1 MKIAEL
7 KINKLSYDDLDNIA
21 AKSGWKARNQA
32 YDRLRKPTTVYVWT
46 KDETVLEN
54 LENRRQRPYTIYKK
68 EIMPEVLRQM
78 GLKSFTKIRW
88 SQKAGCPCGCSP
100 AFLVDGDFGTDVHV
114 TVEL

>member
-7 KINKLSYDDLDNIA
+7 KMNLLSHDDLDSIA

-32 YDRLRKPTTVYVWT
+32 YQRLCKPSHVYVWT

-54 LENRRQRPYTIYKK
+54 LEQRHKRPYTIYKK
-68 EIMPEVLRQM
+68 EIMPDVLRQM
-78 GLKSFTKIRW
+78 GLPSYSKVRW

-100 AFLVDGDFGTDVHV
+100 AFIVDGHNGADVHV